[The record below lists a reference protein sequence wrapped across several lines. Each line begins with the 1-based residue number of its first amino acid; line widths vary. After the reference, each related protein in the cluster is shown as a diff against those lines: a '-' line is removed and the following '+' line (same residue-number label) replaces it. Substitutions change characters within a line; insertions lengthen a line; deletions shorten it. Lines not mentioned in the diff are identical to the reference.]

1 MYTVQVNIWEA
12 LDSSPPGPRE
22 EGDGENMEGLVQHQR
37 SVLSQSNS
45 LTFSLSAEERQLQ
58 VIKLQILFFSQI
70 RNSLIAFF
78 GGFNCREN
86 YLK

>member
-1 MYTVQVNIWEA
+1 MFHEQVNIWEA

-22 EGDGENMEGLVQHQR
+22 EGDGENIEGLVQHQR

-58 VIKLQILFFSQI
+58 VTITNLIFSPI
-70 RNSLIAFF
+70 
-78 GGFNCREN
+78 
-86 YLK
+86 